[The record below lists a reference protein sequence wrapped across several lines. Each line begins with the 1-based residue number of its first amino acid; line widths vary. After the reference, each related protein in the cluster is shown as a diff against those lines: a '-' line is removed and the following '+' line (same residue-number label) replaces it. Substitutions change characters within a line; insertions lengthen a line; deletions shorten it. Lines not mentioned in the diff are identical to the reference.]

1 LNNVSQLR
9 ETMSFIK
16 RTPPPPP
23 KAEINLSVSKD
34 FSQVFAAL
42 RQDLKI
48 LEEQLGDDAELVP
61 IDDPLETKLIPGVVQ
76 YVTSVMND
84 SPDGTD
90 YFSPEVTQFVEQN
103 SKTPRKSKKVKEI
116 EELEVKISGAE
127 KRVSELKKQL
137 IEEQDHDEKTILKE
151 KLDRKSSA
159 LSNLQEKLSK
169 LK

>member
-1 LNNVSQLR
+1 
-9 ETMSFIK
+9 MSFIK

-76 YVTSVMND
+76 YVTSVMN
-84 SPDGTD
+84 
-90 YFSPEVTQFVEQN
+90 
-103 SKTPRKSKKVKEI
+103 
-116 EELEVKISGAE
+116 IS
-127 KRVSELKKQL
+127 
-137 IEEQDHDEKTILKE
+137 DE
-151 KLDRKSSA
+151 RQS
-159 LSNLQEKLSK
+159 
-169 LK
+169 